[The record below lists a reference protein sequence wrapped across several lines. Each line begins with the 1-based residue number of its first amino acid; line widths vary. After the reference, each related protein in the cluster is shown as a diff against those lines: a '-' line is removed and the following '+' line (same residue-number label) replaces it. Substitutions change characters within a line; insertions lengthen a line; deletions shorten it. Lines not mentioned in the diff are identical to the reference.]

1 MPADGSRSYALYVG
15 VDIAAASATAV
26 WLEREQASP
35 PYSFTQ
41 SPQGHAALQQRLLAQ
56 GHQAQQVLVVL
67 EATGSYWM
75 RLATTLVQAGFG
87 VSVINPAQAH
97 YFAKALLKQA
107 KTDAIDAHTLAQ
119 VAALL
124 QPAPWTPPPAIYAE
138 LEQRLA
144 QRDSLLTLRQQ
155 VANQLHA
162 LLQQPVVIGAVR
174 TRMEQLLSTFD
185 SQIAELTAELEAALR
200 QDDAWTAAYERLR
213 SIPGVGLITAV
224 TLLVTTLAFSNCP
237 TPEAAAAYAGLAP
250 QPRLSGTSLRGR
262 ARLRPTGN
270 ARLRTALYLATLSA
284 TQHNPAIRPF
294 YERLRAAGKPSKV
307 ARCAAARKLLHI
319 AWAVVIHDRDFDPQQ
334 ATQHPQPAFAS

>member
-1 MPADGSRSYALYVG
+1 MLASYRLYVG

-26 WLEREQASP
+26 WLVEGQARA
-35 PYSFTQ
+35 PYSFAQ
-41 SPQGHAALQQRLLAQ
+41 SPQGHAALQHRLLAE
-56 GHQAQQVLVVL
+56 GAPPEQVLVVM

-75 RLATTLVQAGFG
+75 RLATTLVQAGFA

-97 YFAKALLKQA
+97 HFAKALLKQA
-107 KTDAIDAHTLAQ
+107 KTDAMDAHTLAQ
-119 VAALL
+119 LARLL
-124 QPAPWTPPPAIYAE
+124 QPAPWNPPPAIYTE

-162 LLQQPVVIGAVR
+162 LLQQPVVIASVQA
-174 TRMEQLLSTFD
+174 RMEQLLATFD
-185 SQIAELTAELEAALR
+185 SQIAELSAELEATLR
-200 QDDAWTAAYERLR
+200 QDDAWTAACTRLR

-224 TLLVTTLAFSNCP
+224 TLLVTTLAFTTCP

-250 QPRLSGTSLRGR
+250 QPRLSGTSLRGP
-262 ARLRPTGN
+262 ARLRSTGN

-319 AWAVVIHDRDFDPQQ
+319 AWAVVIHDRDFDAQQ
-334 ATQHPQPAFAS
+334 AIQHPQPAFAS